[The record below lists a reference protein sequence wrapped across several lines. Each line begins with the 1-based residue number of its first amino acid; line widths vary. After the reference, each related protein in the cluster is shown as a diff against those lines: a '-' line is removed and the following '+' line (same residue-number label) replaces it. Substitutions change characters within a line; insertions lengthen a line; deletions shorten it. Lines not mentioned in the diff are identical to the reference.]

1 MFCINDKNYLFEK
14 YPLLQK
20 IHKILQS
27 SPNYY
32 VLNIEFSNYKKNI
45 IIYIKYKG
53 TIISFILNEEITIEN
68 IKRVDIIPIN
78 LYIKLYIYD
87 ILKIFKYYI
96 QFTSLFEVYIENYLN
111 SFFIKYFNYI

>member
-53 TIISFILNEEITIEN
+53 TIISFILNAL
-68 IKRVDIIPIN
+68 PH
-78 LYIKLYIYD
+78 
-87 ILKIFKYYI
+87 ILGHPFSVHLPS
-96 QFTSLFEVYIENYLN
+96 FLFR
-111 SFFIKYFNYI
+111 NYIPLLAGIFAFQQKCQFAEYNLF